1 MRVGVIMGGT
11 SSEREV
17 SLLTGKEMIENL
29 DKEKYDIVRI
39 EINSRKELIEK
50 VQEEDIDFALLA
62 LHGSFGE
69 DGGAQAI
76 LVSLNVPYS
85 GSGMA
90 ASSLCMD
97 KDIAKRLMNT
107 EGINTPRWI
116 TIKKYQEV
124 NYNMI
129 EKIGYPVV
137 VKPVCGGSSIGTY
150 IVKNSEGL
158 MDAILKAFDYDEEV
172 MIEKYIDGAEIT
184 CCILE
189 GKLLP
194 VILIKPNAEFFDYK
208 AKYADKGS
216 EESIIKLESK
226 VQAKVEELCR
236 KCWDLFKCQVYAR
249 IDIIIKDDEPFVL
262 EINTLPGM
270 TKNSLFPKS
279 AREVNMSFGGLLDEI
294 IALSLKIKR

>member
-1 MRVGVIMGGT
+1 MKVGIIMGGT

-29 DKEKYDIVRI
+29 DKEKYDIVKI

-50 VQEEDIDFALLA
+50 VQKENIDFALLA
-62 LHGSFGE
+62 LHGRFGE

-76 LVSLNVPYS
+76 LEGLNVAYS

-97 KDIAKRLMNT
+97 KDIAKRLMST
-107 EGINTPRWI
+107 EGINTPRWT
-116 TIKKYQEV
+116 TIKKHQEV
-124 NYNMI
+124 DYNLI
-129 EKIGYPVV
+129 EEMGYPVV
-137 VKPVCGGSSIGTY
+137 VKPVSGGSSIGTY
-150 IVKNSEGL
+150 IVKNNEEI
-158 MDAILKAFDYDEEV
+158 MDAILKAFDYDEEIMV
-172 MIEKYIDGAEIT
+172 EKYIEGAEIT

-194 VILIKPNAEFFDYK
+194 VILIKPRAEFFDYK
-208 AKYADKGS
+208 SKYADEGS
-216 EESIIKLESK
+216 EETVITLDAKL
-226 VQAKVEELCR
+226 QNKVEKLCL
-236 KCWDLFKCQVYAR
+236 KCWKLFRCQVYAR
-249 IDIIIKDDEPFVL
+249 IDIIIGDDEPFVL

-279 AREVNMSFGGLLDEI
+279 ARAVNLNFKELLEEI